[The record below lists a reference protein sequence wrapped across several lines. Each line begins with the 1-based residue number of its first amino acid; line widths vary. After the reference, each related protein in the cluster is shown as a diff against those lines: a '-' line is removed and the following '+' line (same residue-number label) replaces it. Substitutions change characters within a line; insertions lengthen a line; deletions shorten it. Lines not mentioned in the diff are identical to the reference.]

1 MKEKKKI
8 DRLFQESF
16 KDFEAAPKSH
26 VWKNIEQELQKKKGK
41 KVIPFWWYKAAGVAA
56 VLAVIFLAANFLL
69 PSNNHNKVVNSK
81 QNTTVTPKNIKKA
94 NKPFT
99 KTESKSTN
107 GTNTNESYV
116 NKENT
121 LTPIIKN
128 NTLNSEKN
136 TPFTT
141 NNNVEPLV
149 ANDKKP
155 AIKANSESTDKTI
168 YTPKNSGLSTS
179 QSLADTNKKSSV
191 TEKAEVSKTQIEEE
205 EEENNSDVNKSLIA
219 ASQTNEKKLAGK
231 NNQILTEGNK
241 ENSNSS
247 KGNSAIAS
255 VEKNNSEE
263 NIQQEDILEE
273 EINHKKSLVEE
284 ANKIEEEKLNE
295 EDDDD
300 DEETNLSKWLIK
312 PNVSP
317 IYYSSLNGG
326 NNIDQS
332 LASNSSESNITMAY
346 GVNFAYAI
354 SEKFKVR
361 SGVSKVNM
369 SYNVNNIAY
378 SAGVNSIQLE
388 GITTSPAN
396 EAIEII
402 SLDNSSPKPT
412 TISSGEF
419 DRSTNST
426 FTEGALNQQLGYLEV
441 PVEIEYALV
450 DKRFGVN
457 IIGGASTLFLNNNDV
472 YIDSQ
477 DSHLSLGEA
486 NNLNKVSFT
495 TNVGLG
501 FDYSISKSF
510 DLNLEP
516 TFKYQLNTY
525 NNNINNFKPYFFGVY
540 TGFSFKF

>member
-16 KDFEAAPKSH
+16 KDFEAAPKNH
-26 VWKNIEQELQKKKGK
+26 VWKNIEQELQKKKDK

-56 VLAVIFLAANFLL
+56 VLAIIFLAANFIL
-69 PSNNHNKVVNSK
+69 PTNNNTKVVNTK
-81 QNTTVTPKNIKKA
+81 ENTTISPKNIKKA
-94 NKPFT
+94 DKPFT
-99 KTESKSTN
+99 NTEN
-107 GTNTNESYV
+107 NPIDGINTNKSYV
-116 NKENT
+116 NEENT
-121 LTPIIKN
+121 TTPIIKN

-136 TPFTT
+136 TPSIT
-141 NNNVEPLV
+141 NNNAKSLV
-149 ANDKKP
+149 SSDKKP
-155 AIKANSESTDKTI
+155 ALKANSTSTGKLVSS
-168 YTPKNSGLSTS
+168 PKNSSISTS
-179 QSLADTNKKSSV
+179 ESLNHTNKKSSSATKLAV
-191 TEKAEVSKTQIEEE
+191 NKKQNEEI
-205 EEENNSDVNKSLIA
+205 NTSNTNKSLVA
-219 ASQTNEKKLAGK
+219 ESVNKKEKIFGK
-231 NNQILTEGNK
+231 NNQISTEENK
-241 ENSNSS
+241 NNSTSS
-247 KGNSAIAS
+247 KDNSAIVS

-263 NIQQEDILEE
+263 KLNSEEILEE
-273 EINHKKSLVEE
+273 ELNQKKSLVEE
-284 ANKIEEEKLNE
+284 AKKIEEEKLNKN
-295 EDDDD
+295 DDDN
-300 DEETNLSKWLIK
+300 EETNLSKWLIK

-326 NNIDQS
+326 NNIDKS

-388 GITTSPAN
+388 GITTTPSN
-396 EAIEII
+396 ETIEII

-419 DRSTNST
+419 DRSTNSS

-441 PVEIEYALV
+441 PVEIEYALI

-457 IIGGASTLFLNNNDV
+457 IIGGASTLFLNDNDV
-472 YIDSQ
+472 YINSQ

-501 FDYSISKSF
+501 FDYSLSKSF